1 MSSETSRLVLEIDS
15 KGVVTANGNL
25 DLFKKKSEDAA
36 AAAKKAGDQTKKS
49 FGDDVTS
56 SMFGSMTAA
65 GLAAQ
70 GIQKAATAMTD
81 FISSSLKA
89 SGQLEM
95 IRANLT
101 TVMGSAE
108 LASATFEDLKK
119 FAAATPFEMPG
130 ITESAIMLKQ
140 SGVAAGDLISTLTML
155 GDAAGG
161 SQEKLNRI
169 ALNYAQ
175 IQSVGKA
182 STMDIKQ
189 FAMAGLPIYDALA
202 DALKVSNEE
211 LGSMISNGKVTKD
224 VVVQAFKDM
233 TGEGGA
239 FFNGM
244 ARGAV
249 TLDGKI
255 STLNDTWKTFQ
266 ASLVDTTGF
275 SAATKGMVDFLTGT
289 LSGMTG
295 NFDFLTANNAVNSG
309 SASDAQTKMV
319 GEARVEAIR
328 ARYAEI
334 QRIIGVLNQ
343 SEGNG
348 DMIAMYN
355 DDINELLNNLA
366 YWENKLGAISAK
378 EKYLADLEAQR
389 KAGVEGTEAAMK
401 AYLLTQEDAA
411 AAAAK
416 WQKVLKDALDLDEVT
431 TGAKA
436 VSDYFSDMEAE
447 LNGALAYAQAFGG
460 DIQTIY
466 LEQAKKIKAAIKTL
480 LQSGYWKP
488 DEATIT
494 DLMGKAELYNAIGGG
509 LSSPTPDFANTASMT
524 GSKYASGGLTKEKT
538 DEQKAQVDRLKEIYK
553 DLGDSLKQFM
563 ADATFDALWDM
574 GEALYAGEDAAKA
587 FGESLFRSILNNVPA
602 MLFQAGFQMAISGN
616 LYGGLALMAVSG
628 LAGVAGGYLTSM
640 MDDTSE
646 EGQSEADKLQNIADQ
661 LSDLITQA
669 KDEATYYQ
677 NTLRTLNSQYANQS
691 ISSQSV
697 NDAIIAPGGKIITT
711 APDDY
716 LYAAKDPSKF
726 GGGGGNVSISV
737 INNAGDV
744 ASASATSKQNADGT
758 TQILVMMEK
767 VINSGLASG
776 KFDQGLE
783 ARQARISGRRIS
795 V

>member
-1 MSSETSRLVLEIDS
+1 MSELSRLELVIDS

-25 DLFKKKSEDAA
+25 DLFKKKSDEAA
-36 AAAKKAGDQTKKS
+36 KAAKKTGEQVKKS
-49 FGDDVTS
+49 FGDDVAN
-56 SMFGSMTAA
+56 SMFGTMTAA
-65 GLAAQ
+65 NLTATGIMKASKGL
-70 GIQKAATAMTD
+70 KD
-81 FISSSLKA
+81 LVSSSLEA

-140 SGVAAGDLISTLTML
+140 SGVAVGDLISTLTML

-182 STMDIKQ
+182 ATMDIKQ

-202 DALKVSNEE
+202 DALGVNNEQ
-211 LGSMISNGKVTKD
+211 LGDMISNGKVTKD
-224 VVVQAFKDM
+224 VIVQAFKEM
-233 TGEGGA
+233 TSEGGA
-239 FFNGM
+239 FFGGM

-266 ASLVDTTGF
+266 ASLVDTSGF
-275 SAATKGMVDFLTGT
+275 STATKGMVGFLTNS
-289 LSGMTG
+289 LSGLTG
-295 NFDFLTANNAVNSG
+295 KFDFLAANNAVNSG
-309 SASDAQTKMV
+309 TASDAQTKMV
-319 GEARVEAIR
+319 GEARIEAIR
-328 ARYAEI
+328 ARYAEV

-343 SEGNG
+343 SEGND

-366 YWENKLGAISAK
+366 YWEDKLGTISAK

-389 KAGVEGTEAAMK
+389 QAGVKGTEAAMR

-411 AAAAK
+411 AETEK
-416 WQKVLKDALDLDEVT
+416 WQKVLKEALDLDAVT
-431 TGAKA
+431 TGAKGVA
-436 VSDYFSDMEAE
+436 DFQENIETS
-447 LNGALAYAQAFGG
+447 LNGALAFAQMTGGSISEVYLEYADKVQKA
-460 DIQTIY
+460 IQT
-466 LEQAKKIKAAIKTL
+466 L
-480 LQSGYWKP
+480 LVSGLWKP
-488 DEATIT
+488 DEKTIL
-494 DLMGKAELYNAIGGG
+494 DLNDLGRKIASAGNASSRPMDSYYHDGMG
-509 LSSPTPDFANTASMT
+509 D
-524 GSKYASGGLTKEKT
+524 GSNYKPAGLTADSV
-538 DEQKAQVDRLKEIYK
+538 DEQETLEARLADIYK
-553 DLGDSLKQFM
+553 DLGNSLKQFA
-563 ADATFDALWDM
+563 ADSTFDALWDM

-587 FGESLFRSILNNVPA
+587 FGESLLKSILNNVPA
-602 MLFQAGFQMAISGN
+602 MLFQTGFQMAITGN
-616 LYGGLALMAVSG
+616 VYGGLALMAASG

-640 MDDTSE
+640 MDDSS
-646 EGQSEADKLQNIADQ
+646 GQSEADKLQNIADQ
-661 LSDLITQA
+661 LDDLITQA
-669 KDEATYYQ
+669 REEALYYQ
-677 NTLRTLNSQYANQS
+677 TTLRGINANYANQQV
-691 ISSQSV
+691 SSQSV

-726 GGGGGNVSISV
+726 GGGGSNVSISV

-776 KFDQGLE
+776 KYDQGLE
-783 ARQARISGRRIS
+783 ARQARLSGRRIS
-795 V
+795 T